1 MINKLGIDQIVD
13 FLTRKE
19 NILDLFCTNQPSLIN
34 KVKSIPGISDH
45 TIVLVDAICNP
56 KSSKKTTQ

>member
-19 NILDLFCTNQPSLIN
+19 NNLDLFLY
-34 KVKSIPGISDH
+34 KS
-45 TIVLVDAICNP
+45 TIVN
-56 KSSKKTTQ
+56 K